1 MDHTPE
7 DMGPEALERKLL
19 DAEKRN
25 LGAYGY
31 GVKGF
36 TLSMIETAIDVTEG
50 RVPSSVIK
58 ELLEAGQMMLSFPI
72 ELLPHARTAV
82 EAVADDYRV
91 VLITKGDL
99 LDQERKLA
107 QSGLGELF
115 DAVEVV
121 SEKTPQV
128 YIDIFNRHGDGVARA
143 LMAGNS
149 MRSDVVPVVEAGQTI
164 LQGAVG
170 LCKRTIQGLALAV
183 GLVAVAPEQA
193 AAAPYAAMVMD
204 ARTGE
209 VLHSRNADTRLHPA
223 SLTKMMTLYIAFEA
237 VRNGEISLDT
247 EITVSRN
254 AEAEP
259 PSELGLRRGQKIALR
274 YLIRAAA
281 VKSANDAATA
291 IGEAISGSEAAFAR
305 RMNRTAKALG
315 MTRTTFKNAHGLT
328 ANGHMSTARDM
339 TILGRHMLYDYPE
352 YYNLFSRKSTN
363 AGTKV
368 VYNTNR
374 RFLAAYRGADGIK
387 TGYTRAAGFNLVSSA
402 KRGDERIIATVFGGQ
417 STAARNA
424 KVAELLDLGFRRAP
438 AYAKLQKPP
447 MPPYVGNSGVRLAE
461 DDTHGLAGKT
471 IRVSGVISETMRPR
485 ARPAP
490 EVDPALLVAEA
501 EVAPETAEEEVQI
514 AALDTDALQSGINS
528 ALLEV
533 TEVSEVSAI
542 QPLARPAQR
551 QADVEGEE
559 ALKAEIRTA
568 VARAVEAPTQ
578 RRYTGPRP
586 QVRPTGLE
594 TQVASVEEPVVVT
607 RLSTSGGRYW
617 GINVGR
623 YTNRFQAEKVL
634 LRTALA
640 EMETLDGSLRKVV
653 QSPRGFDANFLGM
666 TKESAEL
673 ACRRLNSRN
682 VTCETLGPA
691 S

>member
-1 MDHTPE
+1 MAVISQVD
-7 DMGPEALERKLL
+7 GGRLFSRWVKCGRGQR
-19 DAEKRN
+19 RN
-25 LGAYGY
+25 
-31 GVKGF
+31 
-36 TLSMIETAIDVTEG
+36 S
-50 RVPSSVIK
+50 
-58 ELLEAGQMMLSFPI
+58 
-72 ELLPHARTAV
+72 
-82 EAVADDYRV
+82 
-91 VLITKGDL
+91 
-99 LDQERKLA
+99 
-107 QSGLGELF
+107 
-115 DAVEVV
+115 
-121 SEKTPQV
+121 
-128 YIDIFNRHGDGVARA
+128 
-143 LMAGNS
+143 
-149 MRSDVVPVVEAGQTI
+149 GQTI

-170 LCKRTIQGLALAV
+170 LCKRTIQGLAFAV

-328 ANGHMSTARDM
+328 ANGHLSTARDM

-485 ARPAP
+485 ARPTP